1 MMLHGI
7 LGIRKAV
14 LHNNV
19 VLEVLEVTL
28 TVRLAQV
35 RRRVGFAWGFFCERF
50 TLRRGFGVDG

>member
-7 LGIRKAV
+7 LGVRKAV

-19 VLEVLEVTL
+19 VLKVLEVTL

-35 RRRVGFAWGFFCERF
+35 RRRVVFAGG
-50 TLRRGFGVDG
+50 LLPVNHLP